1 MKRAYFEKVQK
12 ETSEILSRASFAL
25 TPEELANI
33 EVADFGLNDVY
44 TTGLQLVTYV
54 NTARCC
60 AKELVLFPGQTC
72 PEHRHDPF
80 GDYIGKEET
89 FRCRMG
95 VVYLYVT
102 GDETPN
108 PACRPPKG
116 DEAYYTAAHEILLRP
131 GEQYTL
137 VPGTRHWFVG
147 GPEGAVVSEFSTPSF
162 DEMDIFTDPRIDRI
176 PKIED

>member
-1 MKRAYFEKVQK
+1 
-12 ETSEILSRASFAL
+12 
-25 TPEELANI
+25 
-33 EVADFGLNDVY
+33 
-44 TTGLQLVTYV
+44 
-54 NTARCC
+54 
-60 AKELVLFPGQTC
+60 
-72 PEHRHDPF
+72 
-80 GDYIGKEET
+80 
-89 FRCRMG
+89 MG

-102 GDETPN
+102 GDGRRT
-108 PACRPPKG
+108 ACRPPKG
-116 DEAYYTAAHEILLRP
+116 DEAYYTAAHEIILRP